1 MERRNVILVLLLLV
15 VLLAFIGY
23 NSFDARRA
31 GVNGE
36 VYSIDPQTGKA
47 KAAPEVK
54 TADNTATVSQS
65 EQAPAGGSMTPPD
78 GQTTRPAQET
88 AGAFA
93 DTVPANPPN
102 GMVFSGGGKYQLY
115 RQGNI
120 TWRLNTD
127 TGQTCIIFATDEEWR
142 KPRVYKAGCGAK

>member
-1 MERRNVILVLLLLV
+1 MERRFVIIVLLLLL

-23 NSFDARRA
+23 NSYDARRT
-31 GVNGE
+31 GMSGE

-54 TADNTATVSQS
+54 TADNTPSVSPS
-65 EQAPAGGSMTPPD
+65 GQAPAAGGMTPPD
-78 GQTTRPAQET
+78 GQTARPEQDSS
-88 AGAFA
+88 GAFA

-102 GMVFSGGGKYQLY
+102 GMVFAGGGKYQLY

-142 KPRVYKAGCGAK
+142 KPRVYKAGCGTK